1 VTSPSALADRYGTDR
16 PARRRLVLALVA
28 VVVAAFAGWLAW
40 ATWAHST
47 PDVDSEFL
55 GFEVVDDHAA
65 TAFVSV
71 ALGDDVEARCLVRAL
86 AEDHSIVGELS
97 FVPRDGR
104 NDVTIRTE
112 RVATTVTLDGCTTAG
127 QPRPR

>member
-1 VTSPSALADRYGTDR
+1 MTLEDRYGTVR
-16 PARRRLVLALVA
+16 AGRRRLVLGVA
-28 VVVAAFAGWLAW
+28 SVVVAAFAGWLAW
-40 ATWAHST
+40 ATWVHST
-47 PDVDSEFL
+47 PPVDSEFI
-55 GFEVVDDHAA
+55 GFSVIDDNAA

-71 ALGDDVEARCLVRAL
+71 ALDDGVEARCLVRAL
-86 AEDHSIVGELS
+86 AADHHIVGELS

-112 RVATTVTLDGCTTAG
+112 RKATTVTLDGCTSPG

>member
-1 VTSPSALADRYGTDR
+1 MTLEDRYGTVR
-16 PARRRLVLALVA
+16 AGRRRLVLGVAA

-40 ATWAHST
+40 ATWVHST
-47 PDVDSEFL
+47 PQVDSEFL
-55 GFEVVDDHAA
+55 GFSVIDDNAA
-65 TAFVSV
+65 TALVSV
-71 ALGDDVEARCLVRAL
+71 ALDDGVEARCLVRAL
-86 AEDHSIVGELS
+86 AADHNIVGELS

-112 RVATTVTLDGCTTAG
+112 REATTVTLDGCTSPG